1 MTKLCHEISHEKR
14 DTLER
19 EREEGEKVKMLERER
34 EREGRFAFFDTTDP
48 H

>member
-19 EREEGEKVKMLERER
+19 ERGEGEKVKMLERER
-34 EREGRFAFFDTTDP
+34 EGRFALFNTTDP
-48 H
+48 Y

>member
-1 MTKLCHEISHEKR
+1 MTKLCPETSHEKR

-34 EREGRFAFFDTTDP
+34 EGRFAFFDTTDP
-48 H
+48 HGH